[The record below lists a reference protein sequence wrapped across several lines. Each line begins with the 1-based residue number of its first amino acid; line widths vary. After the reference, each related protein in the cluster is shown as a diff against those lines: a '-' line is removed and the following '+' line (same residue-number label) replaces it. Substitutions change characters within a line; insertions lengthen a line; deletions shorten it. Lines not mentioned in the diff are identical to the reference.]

1 MRFILVCFNLLIPFF
16 LFSQSNYVEITFTHP
31 SSFNYNALNNIG
43 YPDYKTNSPV
53 YYNTFIN
60 KIDSNHTIIKIDIK
74 QPTELFVMGNFLFV
88 EPSQKYDFRIVK
100 NSSRKDSIVVSG
112 RFYGNKIMSDLLQSF
127 KIINFDDYKNN
138 EEQLFQELLE
148 LKDSKINTLDS
159 LDNLHVNS
167 YYAYK
172 FYKNEI
178 DFGYLNTLKSAWKTN
193 FPSSEKAEK
202 FVVSQYKY
210 NLFENEENM
219 TSKFYGFSLVDFI
232 THIIVKRYG
241 YDLTSE
247 NLSKSIDSTKKYF
260 NGEQREFALSYIF
273 GLYCKKQNINQK
285 EIILK
290 SYNDLSESLTI
301 DKYKSSISY
310 WYNYYL
316 KANAN
321 LNDKLLNIKLKKSNS
336 EFITLGELI
345 GKIETP
351 YFIDYWASWCS
362 PCIAQIQNYN
372 HVKKNF
378 DSRNKIIFISLD
390 DIKNEKKYLQSTKM
404 LSIDSYIVTNS
415 KDKELLEEYFQ
426 IPPIPRTIQMN
437 NIKLINFNYDL
448 RRLLN
453 SL

>member
-1 MRFILVCFNLLIPFF
+1 
-16 LFSQSNYVEITFTHP
+16 
-31 SSFNYNALNNIG
+31 
-43 YPDYKTNSPV
+43 
-53 YYNTFIN
+53 
-60 KIDSNHTIIKIDIK
+60 
-74 QPTELFVMGNFLFV
+74 LFV

>member
-1 MRFILVCFNLLIPFF
+1 
-16 LFSQSNYVEITFTHP
+16 
-31 SSFNYNALNNIG
+31 
-43 YPDYKTNSPV
+43 
-53 YYNTFIN
+53 
-60 KIDSNHTIIKIDIK
+60 
-74 QPTELFVMGNFLFV
+74 
-88 EPSQKYDFRIVK
+88 
-100 NSSRKDSIVVSG
+100 
-112 RFYGNKIMSDLLQSF
+112 
-127 KIINFDDYKNN
+127 
-138 EEQLFQELLE
+138 
-148 LKDSKINTLDS
+148 
-159 LDNLHVNS
+159 
-167 YYAYK
+167 
-172 FYKNEI
+172 
-178 DFGYLNTLKSAWKTN
+178 
-193 FPSSEKAEK
+193 
-202 FVVSQYKY
+202 
-210 NLFENEENM
+210 
-219 TSKFYGFSLVDFI
+219 
-232 THIIVKRYG
+232 
-241 YDLTSE
+241 
-247 NLSKSIDSTKKYF
+247 
-260 NGEQREFALSYIF
+260 
-273 GLYCKKQNINQK
+273 
-285 EIILK
+285 
-290 SYNDLSESLTI
+290 LSEILTI